1 VENVDKV
8 CVKCGYNKLI
18 KNNMPQRT
26 YTPKKRR
33 HLKVHGFLAHMAT
46 KGGRKT
52 LSRRRAKGRRKLTV
66 SHK

>member
-1 VENVDKV
+1 
-8 CVKCGYNKLI
+8 
-18 KNNMPQRT
+18 MPQRT

-33 HLKVHGFLAHMAT
+33 HMKVHGFLAHMAT

-52 LSRRRAKGRRKLTV
+52 LSRRRAKGRKKLTV